1 MDVATEHF
9 SQCGQSMSVLVN
21 NVGTNI
27 RKPTVEYTAEEWD
40 RIISTNLQSAF
51 HLSQL
56 AHPVYVSVHSC
67 ARALLPC
74 IRPPRR
80 PCHVYCCLLCH
91 RVPACERAIERR
103 VDVHVLQY
111 GTVCVRVGRLKA
123 AATERGLSSAVV
135 NISSVSGGPTCT
147 QTGSVYAATKA
158 AMNHF
163 TKYTACEWAP
173 DGIRVN
179 AIAPWYIRT
188 PLAEGVLAH
197 AEYADA
203 VLSRTPARRVG
214 EPSEVADALAYMASD
229 AASYVSGT
237 VLQVDGGFSASGFGF
252 YDGFAIPA
260 PKA

>member
-1 MDVATEHF
+1 
-9 SQCGQSMSVLVN
+9 
-21 NVGTNI
+21 
-27 RKPTVEYTAEEWD
+27 
-40 RIISTNLQSAF
+40 
-51 HLSQL
+51 
-56 AHPVYVSVHSC
+56 
-67 ARALLPC
+67 
-74 IRPPRR
+74 
-80 PCHVYCCLLCH
+80 
-91 RVPACERAIERR
+91 
-103 VDVHVLQY
+103 
-111 GTVCVRVGRLKA
+111 
-123 AATERGLSSAVV
+123 
-135 NISSVSGGPTCT
+135 
-147 QTGSVYAATKA
+147 
-158 AMNHF
+158 MNHF